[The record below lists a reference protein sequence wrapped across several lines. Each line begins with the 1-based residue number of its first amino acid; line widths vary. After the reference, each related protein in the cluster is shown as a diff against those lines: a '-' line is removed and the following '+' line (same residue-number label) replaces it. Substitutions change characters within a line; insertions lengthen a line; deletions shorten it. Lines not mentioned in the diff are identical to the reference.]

1 MYFARFRIV
10 DEQLV
15 FVIAV
20 CGEVGGLCRI
30 GIVGTRNGGYGLPLT
45 EGRRLRQAFAFAVTY
60 FDVGE
65 RRIGDDYLKIGRIEP
80 EVVHRQVGESG
91 CCDAGFA
98 RTFGLCDVGHR
109 KFYFVNA
116 AGERGEEGSAE
127 GEFAAVVVGLGVADA
142 FGCGFRKQRAVAQHL
157 DRFVVGLDGDARKRL
172 YRGYCERNVVRVES
186 DYRVDVESV
195 ALDRR
200 LRAEDEGIFVDLSVL
215 IDLYGDAQV
224 TVRSLRILE
233 CQRIK
238 IAAFGCRND
247 SGFRNATQLRAR
259 AVKAPTQVVNI
270 FGQQVI
276 TRCVLGVFE
285 RRYRAVFSFRFGEGV
300 DGADVSLES
309 RIHFVQNRLIED
321 DFDAD
326 VGGWADYLFEDGLLG
341 FDIDVQFAVITLVG
355 EGRLALVPCF
365 HFDTVGPCHQVEIT
379 RSFRSRLVF
388 ADQLLFSV
396 FDLIDAHDTPIQS
409 VVCVGTRAADIDA
422 QAQGSHLFR
431 GVAVD
436 VALRAGCGQEGHACK
451 QRNIFKNL
459 FHHCFGLLLGN
470 IEHDGLDVLSRSIR
484 CGQFEVRVARS
495 YGIEHRH
502 KLRNV
507 ELQGFLSDDF
517 VFGLKP

>member
-1 MYFARFRIV
+1 M
-10 DEQLV
+10 
-15 FVIAV
+15 
-20 CGEVGGLCRI
+20 
-30 GIVGTRNGGYGLPLT
+30 
-45 EGRRLRQAFAFAVTY
+45 
-60 FDVGE
+60 
-65 RRIGDDYLKIGRIEP
+65 
-80 EVVHRQVGESG
+80 
-91 CCDAGFA
+91 
-98 RTFGLCDVGHR
+98 
-109 KFYFVNA
+109 
-116 AGERGEEGSAE
+116 
-127 GEFAAVVVGLGVADA
+127 
-142 FGCGFRKQRAVAQHL
+142 
-157 DRFVVGLDGDARKRL
+157 
-172 YRGYCERNVVRVES
+172 
-186 DYRVDVESV
+186 
-195 ALDRR
+195 
-200 LRAEDEGIFVDLSVL
+200 
-215 IDLYGDAQV
+215 
-224 TVRSLRILE
+224 
-233 CQRIK
+233 
-238 IAAFGCRND
+238 
-247 SGFRNATQLRAR
+247 
-259 AVKAPTQVVNI
+259 NI

-285 RRYRAVFSFRFGEGV
+285 RRYRAVFCFRFGEGV

-355 EGRLALVPCF
+355 EGRLALVSCF
-365 HFDTVGPCHQVEIT
+365 HFDTVGPCYQVEIT

-396 FDLIDAHDTPIQS
+396 FDLIDAHDTSIQS

-517 VFGLKP
+517 VFGLEP